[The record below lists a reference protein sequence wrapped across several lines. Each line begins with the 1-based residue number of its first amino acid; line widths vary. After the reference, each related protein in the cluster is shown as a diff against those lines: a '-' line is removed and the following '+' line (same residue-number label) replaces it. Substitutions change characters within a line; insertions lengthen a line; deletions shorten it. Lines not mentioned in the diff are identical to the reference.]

1 MFSRTGAAAYKA
13 DLTNTIKLCAHLGNP
28 QDSFKSLHVAG
39 TNGKGSVTHMLASVL
54 QANGY
59 KTGLYTSPHLYD
71 FRERI
76 RINGVVADESF
87 VIDFIRE
94 LKPLIE
100 QIEPSFF
107 EITVAM
113 AFHYF
118 ALQKVDVAVIE
129 VGLGGRLDSTNIINP
144 QLSVITNIGWDHTN
158 LLGNSL
164 EKIATEKAGIM
175 KRNVPVVIGERQE
188 ELDTL
193 FSKIAAAQK
202 SPLTFASDRFRS
214 RSHWWSE
221 TSFQVVVHDLLHGHD
236 AIYNLDLGGIYQT
249 KNICTV
255 LQALEILRTEYR
267 LDASKTMKALADVKG
282 LTGLQGRWETVGRAP
297 QVVLDAA
304 HNEPGVQELAR
315 QLGEVQFSRLHIIM
329 GVVKDKE
336 LKPLLCLLP
345 KDAAYY
351 FTQAQIPRALEAA
364 RLADESAKEGLKGFV
379 WKDVNE
385 ALEAAQANAGP
396 DDLILVCGSIFLL
409 AEVDRSR
416 LKNPVFPAS

>member
-1 MFSRTGAAAYKA
+1 MTYQQTLDYIFHKLPMFSRTGAAAYKA

-28 QDSFKSLHVAG
+28 QESFKSIHVGG

-76 RINGVVADESF
+76 RISGIVVEEAF
-87 VIDFIRE
+87 VIDFIQDLR
-94 LKPLIE
+94 PLIE
-100 QIEPSFF
+100 EIEPSFF

-129 VGLGGRLDSTNIINP
+129 VGLGGRLDSTNIITP

-164 EKIATEKAGIM
+164 EKIAREKAGII
-175 KRNVPVVIGERQE
+175 KQHVPVVIGERQE
-188 ELDTL
+188 ELDTV
-193 FSKIAAAQK
+193 FNKIASEQEA
-202 SPLTFASDRFRS
+202 PLTFASDRFVS
-214 RSHWWSE
+214 GEHWWSD
-221 TSFQVVVHDLLHGHD
+221 TSFHVGVRDLVQEHET
-236 AIYNLDLGGIYQT
+236 IYDLDLGGIYQT

-255 LQALEILRTEYR
+255 LQALEILRTEYH
-267 LDASKTMKALADVKG
+267 LDASPTMKALADVKG
-282 LTGLQGRWETVGRAP
+282 RTGLQGRWETVGRAP

-304 HNEPGVQELAR
+304 HNEPGIQELAR
-315 QLGEVQFSRLHIIM
+315 QLDEVPFSRLHIIM
-329 GVVKDKE
+329 GVVKEKE
-336 LKPLLCLLP
+336 LKPLLSLLP
-345 KDAAYY
+345 KNAAYY

-364 RLADESAKEGLKGFV
+364 ALAIEAALEGLNGLV
-379 WKDVNE
+379 WKDVNQ
-385 ALEAAQANAGP
+385 ALEAAQ
-396 DDLILVCGSIFLL
+396 
-409 AEVDRSR
+409 
-416 LKNPVFPAS
+416 